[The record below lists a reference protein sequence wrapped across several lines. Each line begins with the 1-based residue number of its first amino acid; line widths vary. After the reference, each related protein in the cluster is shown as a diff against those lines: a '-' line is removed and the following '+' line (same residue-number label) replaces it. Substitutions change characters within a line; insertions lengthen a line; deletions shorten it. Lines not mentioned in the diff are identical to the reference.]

1 MDMIQGATPPT
12 VASLIAFDS
21 DWKGQRH
28 YNLCVVLHNG
38 AAVVHVGGAPDY
50 RPYYVP
56 PTTTLF
62 RETPGSIAIDTPDDP
77 HNHGTVCLGVAGI

>member
-1 MDMIQGATPPT
+1 
-12 VASLIAFDS
+12 
-21 DWKGQRH
+21 
-28 YNLCVVLHNG
+28 LHNG
-38 AAVVHVGGAPDY
+38 AAVVHVDGAPDY